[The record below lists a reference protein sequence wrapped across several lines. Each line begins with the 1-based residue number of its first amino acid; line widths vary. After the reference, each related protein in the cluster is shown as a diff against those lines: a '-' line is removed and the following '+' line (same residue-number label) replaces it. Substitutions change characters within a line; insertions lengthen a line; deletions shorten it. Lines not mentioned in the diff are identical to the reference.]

1 MHRLLNF
8 LAVLSLANAEAG
20 SAGADPAASI
30 PSYRE
35 ALDAFQA
42 ERAKAGGPAIND
54 ADRQVMDRAAQ
65 DLARAM
71 PDPGLKVGDKAPD
84 FTLPNAFGQP
94 VHLQEMLVEG
104 PVVLT
109 FYRGGWCPYCNLQL
123 RGLRDTLPY
132 FEQQGA
138 RLVAV
143 TPQKP
148 DKSREQVESDGYPFE
163 ILSDLDDRVM
173 QAYKL
178 LFQVPADLSQIYK
191 QRLSLDLAEYNGDG
205 RYVLPVPATFV
216 IDRSGVIRAAF
227 VDVDYR
233 KRVEPSAIVSALR
246 QLPAE

>member
-1 MHRLLNF
+1 MRHLLSF
-8 LAVLSLANAEAG
+8 LAVLFVTSANAG
-20 SAGADPAASI
+20 SAGSELAEPI

-42 ERAKAGGPAIND
+42 ERAKGSGPAISG
-54 ADRQVMDRAAQ
+54 ADRQVMQRAAQ
-65 DLARAM
+65 DLAQAM
-71 PDPGLKVGDKAPD
+71 PDPGLKVAETAPD
-84 FTLPNAFGQP
+84 FSLPNAFGQQ
-94 VHLQEMLVEG
+94 VRLSDILAEG

-123 RGLRDTLPY
+123 RGLKETQPF
-132 FEQQGA
+132 FEQEGA

-143 TPQKP
+143 TPQEP
-148 DKSREQVESDGYPFE
+148 DKSREQVEKDGYPFE
-163 ILSDLDDRVM
+163 ILSDLDDQVM
-173 QAYKL
+173 AAYGL
-178 LFQVPADLSQIYK
+178 LFQVPADLSEVYK

-233 KRVEPSAIVSALR
+233 KRVEPAAIVAAL
-246 QLPAE
+246 QELSD